1 MIYGYAIIDTK
12 TETHGLPFYCSDQ
25 WSDYPVIRKVR
36 LFSSKKERDNAM
48 NIEKKKHTSYLDTSE
63 VAPFKTSSVQGK
75 LSIIPTKE
83 IKKEPQI

>member
-1 MIYGYAIIDTK
+1 MIYGYAIVDKK

-25 WSDYPVIRKVR
+25 WNDYPVIRKVR

-48 NIEKKKHTSYLDTSE
+48 NIEKKKRIWIDTVE
-63 VAPFKTSSVQGK
+63 VVPFKTASVQGK
-75 LSIIPTKE
+75 LSIVPTKE